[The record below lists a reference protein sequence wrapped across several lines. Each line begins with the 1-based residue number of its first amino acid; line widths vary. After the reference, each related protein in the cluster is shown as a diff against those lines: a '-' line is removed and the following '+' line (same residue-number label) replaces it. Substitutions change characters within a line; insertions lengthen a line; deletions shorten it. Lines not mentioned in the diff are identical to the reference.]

1 MFDTFTEPGGQVAF
15 YSGEPGWIVRSECDL
30 RVGGVWIASDVI
42 VYGGA
47 SFAQSLAR
55 LGLIDQYRL
64 ITHPVALAT
73 GAPLFKDLSAPVR
86 LKLVES
92 RTFTSAAVHVYEP
105 A

>member
-1 MFDTFTEPGGQVAF
+1 MTYELRFERLIDAEPDVVFDTFTETGGQVAF
-15 YSGEPGWIVRSECDL
+15 YSGEPGWILRSECDL

-73 GAPLFKDLSAPVR
+73 GAPLF
-86 LKLVES
+86 
-92 RTFTSAAVHVYEP
+92 RTCQPRYV
-105 A
+105 